1 MKHNIQY
8 PPFSKFT
15 KTFIVSVRVY
25 LNSQITD
32 HGIYNKMFLLLT
44 TLIQGAEDI
53 SLPDLIC
60 NVASNWM

>member
-44 TLIQGAEDI
+44 TLIQEA
-53 SLPDLIC
+53 LLYQT
-60 NVASNWM
+60 